1 MGMMGMLL
9 RRRYWLILATAA
21 SLIIVA
27 CGGGDKS
34 DYLLTQESAAAPTPT
49 PQLESSPTPGPS
61 SGATSSTSPLLDPL
75 LRQET
80 QGRDDSVISN
90 FVQLLPR
97 DAIRPIYEPGF
108 IPPDEA
114 DLREEALV
122 IGVSINGDSRA
133 YPISILRRRE
143 MVNDTVGGRPILVTW

>member
-1 MGMMGMLL
+1 MRGILL
-9 RRRYWLILATAA
+9 KKRYWLILTVATLVAA
-21 SLIIVA
+21 A
-27 CGGGDKS
+27 CGGGDTS
-34 DYLLTQESAAAPTPT
+34 DSALTEESVATA
-49 PQLESSPTPGPS
+49 TPGPS
-61 SGATSSTSPLLDPL
+61 SGATSSTSPLLDSL
-75 LRQET
+75 LRQGT

-114 DLREEALV
+114 DLREEELV

-143 MVNDTVGGRPILVTW
+143 MVNDAVGGRPILVTW